1 MIEVNPRASQT
12 VPYISKVTGVPMC
25 DLATKASLGEK
36 LADMGYTE
44 VIPKAPPYMAV
55 KVPVFSFEKLTDV
68 DTQLG
73 PEMKSTGEVLEL
85 GKSLREALYKGLVA
99 AGYKMKKSGG
109 VFISVRDTDKPE
121 IADLAK
127 KFASLGFLLYAT
139 EGTGSVLKKPD

>member
-1 MIEVNPRASQT
+1 MTAEIVAVTEKICKALDAVGLVNIQYVLAGGQIYVIEVNPRASRT
-12 VPYISKVTGVPMC
+12 NPYISKVTGVPMC

-73 PEMKSTGEVLEL
+73 RK
-85 GKSLREALYKGLVA
+85 
-99 AGYKMKKSGG
+99 
-109 VFISVRDTDKPE
+109 
-121 IADLAK
+121 
-127 KFASLGFLLYAT
+127 
-139 EGTGSVLKKPD
+139 